1 MMLIMKR
8 KKIIFAIIMAFVLI
22 AFVGTISNATTL
34 SSEELENLQGIYGPQ
49 DRNLYYIGARIIG
62 VASYICYG
70 VAVIIL
76 LYKGVQFM
84 AKAPEAKAEAKK
96 ELVSYAIGAFILF
109 GIGGIIQIIG
119 TIAKNNLF

>member
-1 MMLIMKR
+1 MKR
-8 KKIIFAIIMAFVLI
+8 KKIIFAIIMAFILI
-22 AFVGTISNATTL
+22 FSVGTISNATTL
-34 SSEELENLQGIYGPQ
+34 SEGDIENLQGIYGPQ

-70 VAVIIL
+70 IAVIIL

-84 AKAPEAKAEAKK
+84 AKAPTAKAEAKK